1 MAEEG
6 LIDEREFDE
15 ALAKLE
21 ASQSEEIKSV
31 ATLLASLRDAVMAL
45 QEQIEGGQEDDD
57 EDEEEHDDNDRQD
70 RRR

>member
-1 MAEEG
+1 MADENG

-15 ALAKLE
+15 ALGKLE

-31 ATLLASLRDAVMAL
+31 ATLLASLKDAVMAL

-57 EDEEEHDDNDRQD
+57 EEEDDDNQD
-70 RRR
+70 KRR